1 MVGFNHLVNEY
12 LNCLFMI
19 GNILVCKLNVIP
31 VALLIYA
38 IPFQQMFERNVCR
51 ALILVGVKIEG
62 WKTFDR
68 NLG

>member
-1 MVGFNHLVNEY
+1 
-12 LNCLFMI
+12 MI
-19 GNILVCKLNVIP
+19 GDISVCKLNVIKLVVL

-38 IPFQQMFERNVCR
+38 IPFQQMFERNICR

-62 WKTFDR
+62 WKTIDR